1 MKKILVGAFPFFCMI
16 LMITF
21 ISREKPIQNLRE
33 YTVTVQHGL
42 LTLPVHND
50 QDVFNIRGQ
59 WYFTPNQFYYFK
71 ENTRPLYA
79 PLPGR
84 LSETALKTDF
94 GYASYGL
101 RIVGLNPNKVYALQL
116 SHILSSCTIVINGI
130 DRAGQGQPGVSAR
143 TEIPGKTIS
152 IATFKP
158 LKNGTADIII
168 NISNFHNRYGGTDQS
183 IILGSAEMLNR
194 SFVFHLLFYNIASTV
209 LLLFSIFFIILH
221 LNYKKIPYILWF
233 AFAAITISI
242 RISVFYPHILAYIWP
257 AIPWKLYFILRYSSM
272 PLAALFF
279 TIFINKILNIRYTSV
294 YRSIIVICLLSTT
307 FIVIAPTLLVSR
319 YLYMQQ
325 ALVFIAAIYD
335 AVIII
340 RALVKREKSA
350 IWIAIVLCILAGFAL
365 YDTLVSQWI
374 VSGKLLLQE
383 GAMVAI
389 IIAVIMSIDGYA
401 EAIHQIEQL
410 VEELK
415 RIQTA
420 LRRFFPNQLLMF
432 LQKTSITEINTG
444 DFSELSMTVLS
455 IDIRSF
461 TSISEQ
467 LSPDEVFILLNNYFA
482 LVAPIIRQ
490 YGGVIMKFLGD
501 GFTALF
507 PENSDTAVLCGIEI
521 QKKLQEKC
529 IQLKNLQSIKIRAGI
544 GIDTGRILLGVIG
557 NDSRLDSVVISNTC
571 YTAEELQAATKI
583 YSNTIIISESIFRSL
598 KRPEDFHI
606 RCIQESPIIGEAEQ
620 SVLYEVYDCDMPDIQ
635 NKKRQTAS
643 RIEKALKSI
652 KERDYARAQT
662 YLTQSLEIFS
672 DDPLALYYQ
681 RLIIGMLSDNS

>member
-1 MKKILVGAFPFFCMI
+1 
-16 LMITF
+16 
-21 ISREKPIQNLRE
+21 
-33 YTVTVQHGL
+33 
-42 LTLPVHND
+42 
-50 QDVFNIRGQ
+50 
-59 WYFTPNQFYYFK
+59 
-71 ENTRPLYA
+71 
-79 PLPGR
+79 
-84 LSETALKTDF
+84 
-94 GYASYGL
+94 
-101 RIVGLNPNKVYALQL
+101 
-116 SHILSSCTIVINGI
+116 
-130 DRAGQGQPGVSAR
+130 
-143 TEIPGKTIS
+143 
-152 IATFKP
+152 
-158 LKNGTADIII
+158 
-168 NISNFHNRYGGTDQS
+168 
-183 IILGSAEMLNR
+183 
-194 SFVFHLLFYNIASTV
+194 
-209 LLLFSIFFIILH
+209 
-221 LNYKKIPYILWF
+221 
-233 AFAAITISI
+233 
-242 RISVFYPHILAYIWP
+242 
-257 AIPWKLYFILRYSSM
+257 
-272 PLAALFF
+272 
-279 TIFINKILNIRYTSV
+279 
-294 YRSIIVICLLSTT
+294 
-307 FIVIAPTLLVSR
+307 
-319 YLYMQQ
+319 MQQ

>member
-71 ENTRPLYA
+71 DNTRPLYA

-194 SFVFHLLFYNIASTV
+194 SFVFNLLFYNIASTV

-307 FIVIAPTLLVSR
+307 L
-319 YLYMQQ
+319 
-325 ALVFIAAIYD
+325 
-335 AVIII
+335 
-340 RALVKREKSA
+340 
-350 IWIAIVLCILAGFAL
+350 
-365 YDTLVSQWI
+365 
-374 VSGKLLLQE
+374 
-383 GAMVAI
+383 
-389 IIAVIMSIDGYA
+389 
-401 EAIHQIEQL
+401 
-410 VEELK
+410 
-415 RIQTA
+415 
-420 LRRFFPNQLLMF
+420 
-432 LQKTSITEINTG
+432 
-444 DFSELSMTVLS
+444 
-455 IDIRSF
+455 
-461 TSISEQ
+461 
-467 LSPDEVFILLNNYFA
+467 
-482 LVAPIIRQ
+482 
-490 YGGVIMKFLGD
+490 
-501 GFTALF
+501 LF